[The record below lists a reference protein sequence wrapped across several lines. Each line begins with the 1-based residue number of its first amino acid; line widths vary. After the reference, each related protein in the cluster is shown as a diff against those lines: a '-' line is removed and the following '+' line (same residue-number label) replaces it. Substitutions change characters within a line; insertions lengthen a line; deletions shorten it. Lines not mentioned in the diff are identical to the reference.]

1 MKKDGFKHR
10 ARARADGNK
19 ARSIWNTLESSATA
33 STHRSSRT
41 HIRTLTCAWGK
52 ARSFVRGTQRHE
64 EGREVRGKKGKE
76 IPNVEEMRE
85 FVGYARQPK
94 TTRERERKRKG
105 CSRVRYAF
113 VYLNPSLPLSPIPHT
128 TRLKRTR
135 VTGLHTSRTK
145 RAAYMD
151 LCIREAARA
160 IARWPEHLGYL
171 PLFIRPDESRRA
183 AKPGEPSLLS
193 ATGYRYCVACE

>member
-1 MKKDGFKHR
+1 MMNARLSEFRSKGRERERERERDMKKDGFKHR

-41 HIRTLTCAWGK
+41 YIHILTCAWGK

-64 EGREVRGKKGKE
+64 EGGEVWEKKGKE
-76 IPNVEEMRE
+76 IPDVEEMRE

-94 TTRERERKRKG
+94 TTRKRERERERERKREKERDVHV
-105 CSRVRYAF
+105 CVTRSYIST
-113 VYLNPSLPLSPIPHT
+113 PPLPPPIPHT
-128 TRLKRTR
+128 GRLKRTR

-151 LCIREAARA
+151 LYERLHAR
-160 IARWPEHLGYL
+160 
-171 PLFIRPDESRRA
+171 
-183 AKPGEPSLLS
+183 
-193 ATGYRYCVACE
+193 